1 MSALLESYY
10 PIADAIAGMFGSNC
24 EVAIHDLTHP
34 QNSVVYVANG
44 TVTGRKPGQTFE
56 HLVKQVLLNKNFKN
70 DSTINY
76 TFETE
81 DGRKIKSSSVL
92 IRDESSKVIGMLCIN
107 YDLTL
112 SYSIHS
118 AFEQFLP
125 KEDPPKQ
132 ESAEDAAEQ
141 PLASYEVNQII
152 DTLIDHIIGDV
163 DVSSLKR
170 KDNVALI
177 EFMEQKGVFLV
188 KGAMEKVA
196 ERLGVSRVTIYS
208 YLDEIKN
215 RKQKSAEKTEQQ
227 TKEKR

>member
-1 MSALLESYY
+1 M
-10 PIADAIAGMFGSNC
+10 
-24 EVAIHDLTHP
+24 
-34 QNSVVYVANG
+34 
-44 TVTGRKPGQTFE
+44 
-56 HLVKQVLLNKNFKN
+56 
-70 DSTINY
+70 
-76 TFETE
+76 
-81 DGRKIKSSSVL
+81 

-227 TKEKR
+227 TREKR